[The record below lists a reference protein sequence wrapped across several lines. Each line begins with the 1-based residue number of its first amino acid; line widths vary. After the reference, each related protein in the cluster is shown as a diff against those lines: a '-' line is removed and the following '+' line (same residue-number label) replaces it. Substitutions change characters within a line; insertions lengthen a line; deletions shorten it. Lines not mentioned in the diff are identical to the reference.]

1 LCQLPPA
8 SPSPA
13 PQGQGGPPLIP
24 RKDLA
29 PSTSPAKFADL
40 PRPARNLALDL
51 LRALAV
57 LLVLGHHLWP
67 ADASVPGRVVFD
79 LWHRGGWVGVDL
91 FFVLSGFLVS
101 GLLFAEYARS
111 GRISPGRFYVR
122 RGFKIYPAFFV
133 FLAVSVAVLAWTG
146 FGRLQVLAEMFFVQ
160 NYLPGLWIHTWSLAV
175 EEHFYLALPLV
186 LLLLSRPSSR
196 GIPFARLP
204 LLVGCV
210 CLGVLGLRVWQAGQ
224 IPYTNRA
231 CLFPTHL
238 RIDALFFGVLLS
250 YFWHFYPLRFRALL
264 YPWRR
269 WLIVAGA
276 LLFLPAFVF
285 PVESTPFLYTGG
297 LTLFY
302 LGGGALLVGLL
313 LAPIPVNAVTRFL
326 AFLGARS
333 YSVYLW
339 HLPVIVWGIPSLEM
353 VVGGR
358 LPFVVRAALYVAGSF
373 AFGVLMAKLVENP
386 ALALRDR
393 LFPARSTEPPE
404 RVAGSAGY
412 KLWARPHAKV
422 AARQRSANLP
432 RARKKRT
439 AGSRATSSET

>member
-1 LCQLPPA
+1 LT
-8 SPSPA
+8 
-13 PQGQGGPPLIP
+13 P
-24 RKDLA
+24 RKHPAHSTTAPDL
-29 PSTSPAKFADL
+29 PDL

-57 LLVLGHHLWP
+57 LLVLWHHLWP
-67 ADASVPGRVVFD
+67 APSDGSVPGRAAFD
-79 LWHRGGWVGVDL
+79 IWHRGGWVGVDL
-91 FFVLSGFLVS
+91 FFVLRGFLVS

-146 FGRLQVLAEMFFVQ
+146 LGRLRVIAEVFFIQ

-186 LLLLSRPSSR
+186 LLVLSRPGPN

-238 RIDALFFGVLLS
+238 RIDALFFGVALA
-250 YFWHFYPLRFRALL
+250 YFWHFYPLRFRAILR
-264 YPWRR
+264 PWRH
-269 WLIVAGA
+269 WLLVAGT

-297 LTLFY
+297 LTLFS

-313 LAPIPVNAVTRFL
+313 LSSVPVNAVTRFL

-339 HLPVIVWGIPSLEM
+339 HLPVIVWGVPALEKF
-353 VVGGR
+353 VGVR
-358 LPFVVRAALYVAGSF
+358 LPFGARAAVYVAGSF

-393 LFPARSTEPPE
+393 LFPARGTEPPE
-404 RVAGSAGY
+404 RVPDAAY
-412 KLWARPHAKV
+412 NLWARPHVKV
-422 AARQRSANLP
+422 AARQHSPNVP
-432 RARKKRT
+432 RARKRQTQK
-439 AGSRATSSET
+439 ARATSSETYPAS